1 MQRSFFYGKLPD
13 IDEVSLNSG
22 RRNYRAEITYYETK
36 HDDKYF
42 YNRGYCDFCGA
53 TFNEMY
59 KLEYINMVDIVE
71 YG

>member
-1 MQRSFFYGKLPD
+1 MLKEEKQHAQYICPMCENF
-13 IDEVSLNSG
+13 
-22 RRNYRAEITYYETK
+22 EITYYETK

-59 KLEYINMVDIVE
+59 KLAYINMVDIVE